1 LERGRAGGRNRS
13 LVQPVRL
20 MDMAECV
27 EHRAVDEN
35 VSSDVEWDEEMRC
48 FVLVCL
54 DCGAD
59 LIALDS

>member
-1 LERGRAGGRNRS
+1 M
-13 LVQPVRL
+13 V
-20 MDMAECV
+20 MAECV

-35 VSSDVEWDEEMRC
+35 GSSDVEWDEEMGC

>member
-1 LERGRAGGRNRS
+1 
-13 LVQPVRL
+13 

-54 DCGAD
+54 DCGLEPGLRVFAGV
-59 LIALDS
+59 A